1 MYRRPCI
8 DAIRFQRPIVRQ
20 LLPRKNETDLID
32 LNPLLLLQCLLH
44 GEDLILG
51 LEVEGL
57 LSAGEGF
64 DEYLVIWWWCWWC
77 VVMLTRGE
85 IMSRMDI
92 NCQCGRGEASRQ
104 RRRAQ
109 REIREICEGQRQ

>member
-64 DEYLVIWWWCWWC
+64 DEYLSYMVWRWWR

-85 IMSRMDI
+85 II
-92 NCQCGRGEASRQ
+92 VAGGCQLSMRAEGRQVNDARGAE
-104 RRRAQ
+104 
-109 REIREICEGQRQ
+109 REGD